1 MHEHQIQRYSRQI
14 LLREVGGRGQT
25 KLLTRAVEVSGQS
38 SALTIAAEY
47 LSAAGS
53 PLRLTDVA
61 SLRGGFGLPFDVAPT
76 ASVFLTLS
84 TEARVS
90 PGLAAVTLG
99 AHAVAYVSATG
110 CRACFANA
118 AASSAPNAI
127 ELDPVM
133 LGSLA
138 ALAAQRLLLD
148 LPTESVGVISAGP
161 DGLPANLPVTR
172 CPEHEHP

>member
-25 KLLTRAVEVSGQS
+25 KLLTRAVEVSGCS
-38 SALTIAAEY
+38 SALSIAAEY

-53 PLRLTDVA
+53 PLRLTEVA
-61 SLRGGFGLPFDVAPT
+61 PLADGFGLPIDAAPG
-76 ASVFLTLS
+76 ASVFLQLS
-84 TEARVS
+84 TDARVS
-90 PGLAAVTLG
+90 PGLAAVTVS
-99 AHAVAYVSATG
+99 AHTVAFVSATG

-118 AASSAPNAI
+118 AKGSPKAL

-148 LPTESVGVISAGP
+148 LATESVGAISVGP
-161 DGLPANLPVTR
+161 DGLPTSQPSR
-172 CPEHEHP
+172 CAEHS